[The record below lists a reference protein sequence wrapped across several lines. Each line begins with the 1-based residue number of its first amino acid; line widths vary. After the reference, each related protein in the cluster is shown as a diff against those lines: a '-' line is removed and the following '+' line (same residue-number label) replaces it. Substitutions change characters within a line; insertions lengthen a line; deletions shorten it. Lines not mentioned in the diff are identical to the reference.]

1 MSARGA
7 PSAQHAPWALV
18 AAVTIAALVAS
29 ALGGLVLG
37 RWAGERAS
45 APAVI
50 EVVIEDPAL
59 SAADA
64 SEGWTT
70 RGGFT
75 GFGGLPALPGEVW
88 RAARVVESSPGRL
101 VITSDEA
108 TTTIDF
114 RSPSRLFEIISA
126 DGIEVGDLVVVRLVD
141 GVVAAML
148 VVPPDVEEGSGA
160 GSR

>member
-1 MSARGA
+1 MTA
-7 PSAQHAPWALV
+7 PPERSTQSAPWMLV

-45 APAVI
+45 EPEVI
-50 EVVIEDPAL
+50 EVMIVDPAL

-64 SEGWTT
+64 DEGWLSEG
-70 RGGFT
+70 GFS

-101 VITSDEA
+101 VITSDGA
-108 TTTIDF
+108 TTTVDY
-114 RSPSRLFEIISA
+114 RAPARLFEIA
-126 DGIEVGDLVVVRLVD
+126 PVDGVEVGDVVVVRLVD
-141 GVVAAML
+141 GVAASML
-148 VVPPDVEEGSGA
+148 VVPPDVEEGSGL
-160 GSR
+160 GSQ